1 MKTANDMAAQRNPG
15 VSGMSLYVPQPRIS
29 LRDWCEW
36 TGNSWDKV
44 QAVVGRSFRRPAP
57 YEDAYTMAATAVLR
71 LIRNYN
77 IDPRRI
83 GQLALGTESSKDNS
97 AGAIIVRGMVD
108 RELERQGLPRLSRQL
123 EVPEFKHACLGGVY
137 ALKSALRYVAFDG
150 QGKQAIVVCSDIAEY
165 ERGSSGEQTQGA
177 GALAM
182 LVEAEPKLFE
192 VDLAHAGSASDYR
205 GPDFRKP
212 FARHFDQE
220 YGQRTRRAHDFPIF
234 SGKYSTFAY
243 LDEVGQATDAMIERL
258 GVSDLDF
265 LNNAGGLFFHRPY
278 HMMPL
283 QALAFI
289 YARALARAPQPHAE
303 FLALCEQAG
312 ISPENVVEECRSTP
326 DLFGEFIRH
335 GAHAEAAHEPRPFT
349 TKLAGLV
356 RKSPA
361 FQELLATR
369 VKLGTDWAM
378 ELGNLYS
385 AALPAWIAAGFEQAL
400 EQNVEWS
407 DARLYA
413 IGYGSGDAAEA
424 IPLRVAPTWREAAA
438 KIGFRKALS
447 AATDLSREQY
457 EALHDGHK
465 VDLRCPPREQ
475 FVIARTGNTYEASF
489 QDLGVDYYEFVP

>member
-1 MKTANDMAAQRNPG
+1 MA
-15 VSGMSLYVPQPRIS
+15 LYVPQPRVP

-71 LIRNYN
+71 LIRNYRL
-77 IDPRRI
+77 DPRRI

-97 AGAIIVRGMVD
+97 AGAVIVRGMVD

-123 EVPEFKHACLGGVY
+123 EVPEFKHACLGGIY
-137 ALKSALRYVAFDG
+137 ALKSALRYAAFDAEG
-150 QGKQAIVVCSDIAEY
+150 RQAIVVCSDIAEY
-165 ERGSSGEQTQGA
+165 ERGSTGEQTQGA
-177 GALAM
+177 GAVAM

-212 FARHFDQE
+212 FARHFDHE
-220 YGQRTRRAHDFPIF
+220 YAERGKRLHDFPIF

-243 LDEVGQATDAMIERL
+243 LDETGQAFDAMIERL
-258 GVSDLDF
+258 GISDIDF
-265 LNNAGGLFFHRPY
+265 LASVRGMFFHRPY

-303 FLALCEQAG
+303 FQALCEQAG
-312 ISPENVVEECRSTP
+312 VPAEGVRDECRNEP
-326 DLFGEFIRH
+326 DLFGEFLRL
-335 GAHAEAAHEPRPFT
+335 GGHAEAAQEPHPLT
-349 TKLAGLV
+349 TKLAGMV

-361 FQELLATR
+361 FQQLLATR
-369 VKLGTDWAM
+369 VHLGTDWAM
-378 ELGNLYS
+378 ELGNLYT

-400 EQNVEWS
+400 AQDTELANAQLV
-407 DARLYA
+407 A
-413 IGYGSGDAAEA
+413 IGYGSGDAAESV
-424 IPLRVAPTWREAAA
+424 PLKVVPAWREAAA
-438 KIGFRKALS
+438 KINFRSAL
-447 AATDLSREQY
+447 AASVDLSQHQY
-457 EALHDGHK
+457 EALHDGKH
-465 VDLRCPPREQ
+465 VELDCPARDQ
-475 FVIARTGNTYEASF
+475 FVIARTGDTYETSF
-489 QDLGVDYYEFVP
+489 QDLGVDYYEFAQ